1 MLCHWLAAQEEFS
14 IKRRQA
20 KKTSLKNATK
30 LKSESK
36 CWEKVQFF
44 SPKFDDLKKEN
55 IVTEYSLL
63 IFIFRFFAKFRT
75 KKNAATT
82 QWISED
88 GF

>member
-1 MLCHWLAAQEEFS
+1 MWRKSS
-14 IKRRQA
+14 I
-20 KKTSLKNATK
+20 
-30 LKSESK
+30 
-36 CWEKVQFF
+36 FF
-44 SPKFDDLKKEN
+44 PEFDDLKKEN

-63 IFIFRFFAKFRT
+63 IFIFSILAKFRT

>member
-1 MLCHWLAAQEEFS
+1 MWRKSS
-14 IKRRQA
+14 IFVFP
-20 KKTSLKNATK
+20 K
-30 LKSESK
+30 L
-36 CWEKVQFF
+36 
-44 SPKFDDLKKEN
+44 DDLKKEN

-63 IFIFRFFAKFRT
+63 SFIFCIVAKFRT